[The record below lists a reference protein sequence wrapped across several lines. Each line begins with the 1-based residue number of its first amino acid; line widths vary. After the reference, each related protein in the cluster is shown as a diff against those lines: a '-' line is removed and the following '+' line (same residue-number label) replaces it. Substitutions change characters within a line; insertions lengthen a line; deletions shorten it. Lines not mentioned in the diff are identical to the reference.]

1 MFGRGMYFSVF
12 YCLCYV
18 KDILTYVLE
27 EQMSEVRNPY
37 LNEEEDIIMEDSRE
51 EHWRDIAEDGK
62 DKKNIHALMWEVY
75 KIDK

>member
-1 MFGRGMYFSVF
+1 MPEKIDLDM
-12 YCLCYV
+12 
-18 KDILTYVLE
+18 
-27 EQMSEVRNPY
+27 
-37 LNEEEDIIMEDSRE
+37 NEDEGIRMENSRE